1 MPSLTGGTE
10 RLFSWAA
17 YGTWDVAL
25 AAAVAHN
32 DQLQGALTELLDN
45 HVVTDLRVMCIE
57 SSISKTGTKQEL
69 ALRLVDVPF
78 GDCALQFMEHT
89 DAHAS
94 PHVHERLCIMVC

>member
-1 MPSLTGGTE
+1 MCVPSLTGGTE

-17 YGTWDVAL
+17 HGTWDVAL
-25 AAAVAHN
+25 AAAVADN

-45 HVVTDLRVMCIE
+45 HLVTGLRVMCIE

-69 ALRLVDVPF
+69 ALRLV
-78 GDCALQFMEHT
+78 GECALQFMEHT

-94 PHVHERLCIMVC
+94 PHVHEHLCIMVC

>member
-45 HVVTDLRVMCIE
+45 HLVADLRVMCIE

-78 GDCALQFMEHT
+78 GQRAL
-89 DAHAS
+89 
-94 PHVHERLCIMVC
+94 